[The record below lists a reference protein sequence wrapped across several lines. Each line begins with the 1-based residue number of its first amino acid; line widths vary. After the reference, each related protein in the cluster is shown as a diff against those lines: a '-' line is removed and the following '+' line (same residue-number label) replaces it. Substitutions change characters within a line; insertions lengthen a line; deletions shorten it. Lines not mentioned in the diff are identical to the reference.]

1 MKVTAKVTRSG
12 DWWAVEVPE
21 VPGVFTQA
29 KRLDQVQTMVR
40 DAVATMLGTTEEVVV
55 AIKPATT
62 SPALKKVAK
71 AIRLMKAAREA
82 EAQASEFTLAVV
94 SALRIDEHLT
104 VRDVGV
110 LLDVSPQR
118 ISQIMAKINLDEPA
132 HKRRVKNATRK
143 DFTRAH

>member
-29 KRLDQVQTMVR
+29 KRLDQVEAMVR
-40 DAVATMLGTTEEVVV
+40 DAVATMLDTTEEIVV
-55 AIKPATT
+55 AIEPATT

-82 EAQASEFTLAVV
+82 ETQASQFTLEVV
-94 SALRIDEHLT
+94 SALRIEEHLT

-118 ISQIMAKINLDEPA
+118 VSQIMAKINLDVPA
-132 HKRRVKNATRK
+132 NQRRVKNATRK